1 MPKLI
6 SYSTRKARKIHKC
19 GLCNNDIATG
29 ELYRRHFLKYEGQV
43 YSFKEHDICGE
54 IASCLWNFIDP
65 NEGMTE
71 EDFQEGCQEY
81 CSRFVCPLCVHWID
95 DECEDGQVYCLNK
108 IADRLKEYGIKEEP
122 DKYGMPRWVE
132 VKRKD
137 QGGGELNG
145 A

>member
-1 MPKLI
+1 M
-6 SYSTRKARKIHKC
+6 
-19 GLCNNDIATG
+19 
-29 ELYRRHFLKYEGQV
+29 
-43 YSFKEHDICGE
+43 
-54 IASCLWNFIDP
+54 
-65 NEGMTE
+65 
-71 EDFQEGCQEY
+71 
-81 CSRFVCPLCVHWID
+81 D